1 MDRGAGR
8 REPSDMRT
16 LEYIIKIAEE
26 RSLQRAAKKLY
37 ISSSALSQSVSK
49 LEADLRTPL
58 FIRSKNGWYPTE
70 AGKIYID
77 MAKNILDLQRRAYT
91 EISLVSG
98 SFASSIA
105 MGVSAGHMTEMFSD
119 IFPVFNTRF
128 PNIKI
133 TLTGSVVFD
142 IISQLKEQQ
151 IDLGFIATS
160 FDISDLKTYH
170 LSSERFLIVVPRN
183 HPLSHGSGG
192 PLPAFSQ
199 VPLERFRDCEFIL
212 SSEGTTIRLAENEL
226 FKRAGFT
233 PKVIFE
239 TSNIRTI
246 FNLAASGYAVSILPA
261 SYAAPTNEA
270 VYLYLDTPVRWN
282 RFAAIHAKHHL
293 TIPEQYLISLAKN
306 WTDEKDKMVFAR

>member
-1 MDRGAGR
+1 
-8 REPSDMRT
+8 MRT
-16 LEYIIKIAEE
+16 FEYVVKIAEE
-26 RSLQRAAKKLY
+26 RSLLRAAKKLY

-58 FIRSKNGWYPTE
+58 FVRSKNGWYPTA
-70 AGKIYID
+70 AGEIYID

-98 SFASSIA
+98 SFASNIT

-119 IFPVFNTRF
+119 IFPIFNTRF

-151 IDLGFIATS
+151 IDLGFIAS
-160 FDISDLKTYH
+160 AFAIPDLRTYP

-183 HPLSHGSGG
+183 HPLSRAKGARI
-192 PLPAFSQ
+192 PAFSK
-199 VPLERFRDCEFIL
+199 VPIERFRDCEFIL
-212 SSEGTTIRLAENEL
+212 SSEGTTIRLAENEI

-233 PKVIFE
+233 PKTIFE

-246 FNLAASGYAVSILPA
+246 YNLAASGYAISILPS

-270 VYLYLDTPVRWN
+270 VYFYLDTAVRWN
-282 RFAAIHAKHHL
+282 RFAATNAKHHL
-293 TIPEQYLISLAKN
+293 TIPEQYLISLAKD
-306 WTDEKDKMVFAR
+306 WAIDKDRKNYAHQDVIE